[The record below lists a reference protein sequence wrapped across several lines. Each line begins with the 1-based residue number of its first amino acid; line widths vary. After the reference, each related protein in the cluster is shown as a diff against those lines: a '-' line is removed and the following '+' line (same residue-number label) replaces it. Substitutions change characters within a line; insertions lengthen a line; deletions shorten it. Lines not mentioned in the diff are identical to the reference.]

1 MTNRLPVDFPRTR
14 GAYVRMTGAVRDLA
28 DSLPGGVKAF
38 SAPTYLCAV
47 LYVASVAALLLRRD
61 ARVVRA
67 LLVPAACFLVATVLR
82 PMIGRTRP
90 YDRFDAPPVGR
101 YKRGKGRS
109 MPSRHAAS
117 AAAIACAVIYAFPG
131 TLSCVCMV
139 ALSVLIAALRV
150 LTGQHY
156 LNDAIC
162 AIAMS
167 FILSLIGYTI

>member
-1 MTNRLPVDFPRTR
+1 MLIRFPIDFPRTR

-28 DSLPGGVKAF
+28 DSLPGGVKALR
-38 SAPTYLCAV
+38 APTYLCAV
-47 LYVASVAALLLRRD
+47 LYVASVAALLLRQD

-67 LLVPAACFLVATVLR
+67 LLIPAACFLVATVLR
-82 PMIGRTRP
+82 PMIGRMRP
-90 YDRFDAPPVGR
+90 YDHFDAPPVGR
-101 YKRGKGRS
+101 YRRGKGRS

-117 AAAIACAVIYAFPG
+117 AAAIACAVIYAFPSPI
-131 TLSCVCMV
+131 TCVCMV

-156 LNDAIC
+156 ASDAVA

-167 FILSLIGYTI
+167 FIISLIGYTI